1 MVSMQRSVSIFKSS
15 LFTFQFSLVFLA
27 SGHMDL
33 DIYVFFLNISDS
45 STFNSIFFPISLS
58 LSVPLQ
64 FFKFILIFF
73 IISFPDQQFLA
84 PSLNAQVF
92 NLIHCSLSSTVVLF
106 LSPHSLFLCLYLIY
120 SNFRH
125 LFFCFSP
132 FFVGPYLFSVSRPSF
147 TSPLQFTEYF

>member
-1 MVSMQRSVSIFKSS
+1 MVSMQRGVSIFKSS

-33 DIYVFFLNISDS
+33 DILCFFLTFRIRADS
-45 STFNSIFFPISLS
+45 ILYSFLFSLS
-58 LSVPLQ
+58 PSVSLR

-84 PSLNAQVF
+84 PSLDAQVF

-120 SNFRH
+120 SNFHH

-132 FFVGPYLFSVSRPSF
+132 FFVGPYLFAVSSPSF